1 MKQKQAEE
9 NLKRKFKNLKRQE
22 RLSMQVSNK

>member
-9 NLKRKFKNLKRQE
+9 NLKRKFKKTGTAIDASQ
-22 RLSMQVSNK
+22 